1 MSYYGVKVHGRCIQ
15 EGPWNDAISIEHRG
29 MQCVITHS
37 TGIRNFG
44 VFFSDAKC
52 LILNV
57 PARMAYPPD
66 RIVIDYPTH
75 LDPPVAV
82 SVRGIFAIGR

>member
-1 MSYYGVKVHGRCIQ
+1 MCHNPLDWDKKL
-15 EGPWNDAISIEHRG
+15 RG
-29 MQCVITHS
+29 
-37 TGIRNFG
+37 
-44 VFFSDAKC
+44 FFSDAKC

-75 LDPPVAV
+75 LDPLVAV